1 MIRMRGTT
9 GRVLEQGGDVVANGM
24 ALGQRLGRIF
34 RERGHRLYLVGG
46 PVRDQLLGRPT
57 HDLDFATDAVP
68 DETRRALQAAGPDAI
83 YAVGEKFGTIGANF
97 GDTNVEIT
105 TFRGETYQPGS
116 RKPEVRYGL
125 TLEDDL
131 ARRDFTINAMARDLT
146 TGAVI
151 DPFGGR
157 RDLEARL
164 IRAVGDPAER
174 FAEDPLRL
182 LRAIRFAAQLGFS
195 IESGTRDAVARCA
208 PLLRQVSRERIL
220 DEMNK
225 LLLAP
230 HAALGVRLLADLGLL
245 DVFLPEAVDLRRTT
259 QGKRSKDVFE
269 HTLRVIERTRP
280 DLVLRWAAFLHDI
293 GKPRTIVQTESEI
306 HFPAHEVVG
315 ERLAAEILT
324 RLRADHD
331 LVDRV
336 SHLTGLHMRANQYED
351 EWTDGAVRRLVRETG
366 PDLELLLE
374 LSTADVT
381 SYRATRV
388 ERAVD
393 RVRRLRERIQ
403 KLEEEASAAQI
414 TSPLNGDELMALFGR
429 GPGPWIKAVKDY
441 LLDQVLDG
449 TLAPDDKEQ
458 AEVLAR
464 KFVEDAVAAQVP
476 SPSGRG

>member
-1 MIRMRGTT
+1 LPSSRFPEPRSSAARRTARDRRAPRRARAGWRARSPGPRSPSGAGSARLYHFLFAGSGSATMSRMRGTT
-9 GRVLEQGGDVVANGM
+9 GRALEQGGDVVAIGT

-46 PVRDQLLGRPT
+46 PVRDQLHGRPT

-68 DETRRALQAAGPDAI
+68 EETRRAPQAAGPDAI

-116 RKPEVRYGL
+116 RKLEVRYGL

-131 ARRDFTINAMARDLT
+131 ARRDFTINAMARDLD

-164 IRAVGDPAER
+164 IRAEGDPAER

-195 IESGTRDAVARCA
+195 IEGGTRDAIARCA
-208 PLLRQVSRERIL
+208 PLLRQVSRGRIL

-269 HTLRVIERTRP
+269 HTLRVIE
-280 DLVLRWAAFLHDI
+280 
-293 GKPRTIVQTESEI
+293 
-306 HFPAHEVVG
+306 
-315 ERLAAEILT
+315 
-324 RLRADHD
+324 
-331 LVDRV
+331 
-336 SHLTGLHMRANQYED
+336 
-351 EWTDGAVRRLVRETG
+351 
-366 PDLELLLE
+366 
-374 LSTADVT
+374 
-381 SYRATRV
+381 
-388 ERAVD
+388 
-393 RVRRLRERIQ
+393 
-403 KLEEEASAAQI
+403 
-414 TSPLNGDELMALFGR
+414 
-429 GPGPWIKAVKDY
+429 
-441 LLDQVLDG
+441 
-449 TLAPDDKEQ
+449 
-458 AEVLAR
+458 
-464 KFVEDAVAAQVP
+464 
-476 SPSGRG
+476 